1 MFEWQFH
8 VKALKN
14 LSKKHHSEI
23 PGLWMQVLDAG
34 FWTLDDGLETL
45 NTRVWTCRL
54 FTAKSQFLIL
64 FDKIIEHSLGA
75 NL

>member
-14 LSKKHHSEI
+14 LSKKHHPEI

-34 FWTLDDGLETL
+34 FWTLDAGLWMLDTGLWTLDAGLWTL
-45 NTRVWTCRL
+45 NPGRWTL
-54 FTAKSQFLIL
+54 DA
-64 FDKIIEHSLGA
+64 EY
-75 NL
+75 